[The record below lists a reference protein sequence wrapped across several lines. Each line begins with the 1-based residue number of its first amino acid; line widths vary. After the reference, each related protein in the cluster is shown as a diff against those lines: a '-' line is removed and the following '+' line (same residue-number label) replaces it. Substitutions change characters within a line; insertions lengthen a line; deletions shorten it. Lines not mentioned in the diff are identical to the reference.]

1 MPISRLLY
9 TSRSC
14 LVPAELTVEQQVSN
28 MAARAAMRNKELGI
42 TGVLVFVE
50 DQFIQLL
57 EGEGPAVEQVFER
70 ICCDFDHA
78 QVRLVDLVGVKDR
91 MFGRWHMAELSGGEA
106 PASPLDEEL
115 RHIRFLMGVNA
126 RVAVE
131 KMHEC
136 LLECEANGLVS
147 PA

>member
-14 LVPAELTVEQQVSN
+14 LTPDELTVEQQVSN
-28 MAARAAMRNKELGI
+28 IAARAAIRNKEVGV

-50 DQFIQLL
+50 NQFIQLL
-57 EGEGPAVEQVFER
+57 EGEGEVVAEVFER

-78 QVRLVDLVGVKDR
+78 QLRLVDLVGVKDR
-91 MFGRWHMAELSGGEA
+91 MFARWHMAELSGRED

-115 RHIRFLMGVNA
+115 QNIRFLMGVNA
-126 RVAVE
+126 RVAVD
-131 KMHEC
+131 KMQEC
-136 LLECEANGLVS
+136 LLDCDAKGLL
-147 PA
+147 PPT

>member
-1 MPISRLLY
+1 MPLSRLLY

-28 MAARAAMRNKELGI
+28 MAARAAIRNKEVGI

-78 QVRLVDLVGVKDR
+78 QVRLVDLVGVKGR
-91 MFGRWHMAELSGGEA
+91 MFGRWHMAELSGGED

-136 LLECEANGLVS
+136 LLECEANGLLS

>member
-14 LVPAELTVEQQVSN
+14 LTPDELTVEQQVSN
-28 MAARAAMRNKELGI
+28 IAARAAIRNKEVGI

-91 MFGRWHMAELSGGEA
+91 MFGRWHMAELSGGED

-136 LLECEANGLVS
+136 LLECEANGLLS

>member
-91 MFGRWHMAELSGGEA
+91 MFGRWHMAELSGGED

-136 LLECEANGLVS
+136 LLECEANGLLS

>member
-14 LVPAELTVEQQVSN
+14 LVPAELTVEQQASN
-28 MAARAAMRNKELGI
+28 IAARAAIRNKEVGI

-50 DQFIQLL
+50 DHFIQLI
-57 EGEGPAVEQVFER
+57 EGEGPVVEDVFER

-91 MFGRWHMAELSGGEA
+91 MFDRWHMAELSGSENAG
-106 PASPLDEEL
+106 SPLDEEL
-115 RHIRFLMGVNA
+115 QHIRFLMGVNA

-136 LLECEANGLVS
+136 LLECEANGLLS

>member
-28 MAARAAMRNKELGI
+28 IAARAAIRNKEVGI
-42 TGVLVFVE
+42 TGALVFVE
-50 DQFIQLL
+50 DQFIQLI
-57 EGEGPAVEQVFER
+57 EGEGPVIERVFER

-91 MFGRWHMAELSGGEA
+91 MFSRWHMAELSGGEDS
-106 PASPLDEEL
+106 ASPLDEEL

-126 RVAVE
+126 RIAVE
-131 KMHEC
+131 KMQEC
-136 LLECEANGLVS
+136 LLECEAKGLFS